1 MKRPSDGDLLGAPM
15 VINDE
20 GEEQREKDSSDRTL
34 DDTPHQIIAGEE
46 PSFSFGGT
54 LKRLCR
60 PLKDGNFFGWL
71 SPATGTGNSGAINQD
86 PQIFMSSQPAHP
98 EDHLFRRPNIPKSA
112 SNTLG
117 AAPFPGTV
125 SQTYPSL
132 SSTSASG
139 MEQRESRTF
148 FRTRVRT
155 VSNTSSNGSSSI
167 LLQQRSRPSSLTNPT
182 LHKMV
187 RL

>member
-1 MKRPSDGDLLGAPM
+1 
-15 VINDE
+15 
-20 GEEQREKDSSDRTL
+20 
-34 DDTPHQIIAGEE
+34 
-46 PSFSFGGT
+46 
-54 LKRLCR
+54 
-60 PLKDGNFFGWL
+60 
-71 SPATGTGNSGAINQD
+71 
-86 PQIFMSSQPAHP
+86 
-98 EDHLFRRPNIPKSA
+98 
-112 SNTLG
+112 
-117 AAPFPGTV
+117 
-125 SQTYPSL
+125 
-132 SSTSASG
+132 